1 MSTLKITGKDLIG
14 FGMEPGRAMGKTLDM
29 VRKEFKHSTL
39 DNVETLCKNVL
50 ENPEA
55 YRMDSHWGEI
65 AELLSPSRI
74 DVPIDD
80 EIVELED
87 GGVECSVYGRE
98 GIEKGAFDQIQ
109 MASMLPIAVRASLM
123 SDGHQGYGLP
133 IGGVLATDNAVIPY
147 GVGVDIGCRMA
158 LTMYD
163 LPESWIHSNKKR
175 LRKSLMDGTFFGKG
189 VQNDKGVDHDVLDRA
204 EFNEIDLIKSLK
216 DKARLQLGTSGSGN
230 HFVSW
235 GVVEL
240 TDIDNEFGLPLGE
253 YVAILTHS
261 GSRGLGARI
270 AHTYTEIAMDRCKLP
285 ADAKHLAWLDL
296 NSAEGQEYWLA
307 MNLAGDYASACH
319 DEIHK
324 RLAKDMGIKAVAKVE
339 NHHNFAWKEML
350 NGKEVIVHRKG
361 ATPAGKGVLGVIP
374 GSAIH
379 PGYIVRGRGN
389 EDSIFSASHGAGRAL
404 SRTKAKAKFTRKGTG
419 DLMKEN
425 GVLMIGGGTDENP
438 FAYKDIEKVMASQ
451 VDLVDVLGTYTTKV
465 CRMAND

>member
-1 MSTLKITGKDLIG
+1 
-14 FGMEPGRAMGKTLDM
+14 
-29 VRKEFKHSTL
+29 
-39 DNVETLCKNVL
+39 
-50 ENPEA
+50 
-55 YRMDSHWGEI
+55 
-65 AELLSPSRI
+65 
-74 DVPIDD
+74 VPVDD
-80 EIVELED
+80 EIIPLED
-87 GGVECSVYGRE
+87 EGVECSIYGKE
-98 GIEKGAFDQIQ
+98 GIEQGAIRQ
-109 MASMLPIAVRASLM
+109 MELASMLPVAVKASLM
-123 SDGHQGYGLP
+123 ADGHVGYGLA

-163 LPESWIHSNKKR
+163 LPETWINSNKKR

-189 VQNDKGVDHDVLDRA
+189 VQNDTSVDNEVLDRA
-204 EFNEIDLIKSLK
+204 EFNEIDLIKPLK
-216 DKARLQLGTSGSGN
+216 DKARLQLGTSGGGN

-235 GVVEL
+235 GIVEL
-240 TDIDNEFGLPLGE
+240 TDPDNEFDLPLGK

-270 AHTYTEIAMDRCKLP
+270 AHTYTQIAMDKCKLP

-361 ATPAGKGVLGVIP
+361 ATPAGEGVLGVIP

-379 PGYIVRGRGN
+379 PGYIVRGKGS

-404 SRTKAKAKFTRKGTG
+404 SRTKAKAKFG
-419 DLMKEN
+419 DNENPDMAGGKKAMKRLLQSE
-425 GVLMIGGGTDENP
+425 GVLMIGGGLDEHP

-451 VDLVDVLGTYTTKV
+451 VDLVEVLGTYTTKV

>member
-29 VRKEFKHSTL
+29 VRKEFKHSTIA
-39 DNVETLCKNVL
+39 NVEAIVKDVL
-50 ENPEA
+50 SNTNG
-55 YRMDSHWGEI
+55 YKKDTHWSEI
-65 AELLSPSRI
+65 AELISPTFIR
-74 DVPIDD
+74 VPVDD

-87 GGVECSVYGRE
+87 GGVECSVYGRN
-98 GIEKGAFDQIQ
+98 GIEAGAFTQIEI
-109 MASMLPIAVRASLM
+109 ASMLPVAVRAALM
-123 SDGHQGYGLP
+123 PDAHQGYGLP

-158 LTMYD
+158 LTLYD
-163 LPESWIHSNKKR
+163 LPETWIHSNKKK
-175 LRKSLMDGTFFGKG
+175 LRKALMDGTFFGKG
-189 VQNDKGVDHDVLDRA
+189 VQNNLLIDNAIMDRP
-204 EFNEIDLIKSLK
+204 EFNEIDLIKPLK
-216 DKARLQLGTSGSGN
+216 DKARAQLGTSGGGN

-253 YVAILTHS
+253 YVGILTHS
-261 GSRGLGARI
+261 GSRGMGARI
-270 AHTYTEIAMDRCKLP
+270 ANTYTQIAMNKCKLP

-324 RLAKDMGIKAVAKVE
+324 RLAKDMGITPIAKVE
-339 NHHNFAWKEML
+339 NHHNFAWKEVL
-350 NGKEVIVHRKG
+350 DGKEVIVHRKG

-389 EDSIFSASHGAGRAL
+389 EGSINSASHGAGRAL
-404 SRTKAKAKFTRKGTG
+404 SRTKAKARFTRKGTG

-451 VDLVDVLGTYTTKV
+451 VDLVDVLGTYNTKV